1 MAICS
6 QNCWPKQYP
15 PILPESIRLS
25 TSGSAS
31 GGARGVWLTFNGLS
45 RDSSHHEEGWKDK
58 DCSAVKSL
66 GAFSEGLNSSFS
78 TYMAASQMPLTLVP
92 GDLVPSCGHHRHQA
106 HTWCTYTQT
115 HKIINSKEKKASLI
129 LQQTAWACTRKVTRF
144 KESGWPEAHRLSQ
157 SLG

>member
-31 GGARGVWLTFNGLS
+31 GGDRGVWLTFNGLS

-92 GDLVPSCGHHRHQA
+92 GDLVPSCGYHRHQA
-106 HTWCTYTQT
+106 H
-115 HKIINSKEKKASLI
+115 A
-129 LQQTAWACTRKVTRF
+129 
-144 KESGWPEAHRLSQ
+144 
-157 SLG
+157 